1 MLPMGRALSMLLPA
15 PYICAIIAHMYE
27 FSKRDHTVIC
37 LPISITRSSLF
48 WYTFVLFPGAPSG
61 TQRCCAPNYGWNP
74 MGRLGYGAAIGDRIA
89 TVGTIIPAIIPT
101 PMRPAPVP
109 TFLPPPLSPS
119 RRRAP
124 TGGTRWVWGTASSE
138 IHHRLGEAAPHP
150 FLASERTE
158 CHDQ

>member
-1 MLPMGRALSMLLPA
+1 MLPMGRALSTLLPA
-15 PYICAIIAHMYE
+15 PYTCAIIAHVYE

-74 MGRLGYGAAIGDRIA
+74 MGRLGYGAAVGDRIA
-89 TVGTIIPAIIPT
+89 TVGTIVSAIIPT

-109 TFLPPPLSPS
+109 TFLPPAIIPVSAPCPYGRNPMGRLGYSVVGDTPPS
-119 RRRAP
+119 RR
-124 TGGTRWVWGTASSE
+124 GGASS
-138 IHHRLGEAAPHP
+138 LP
-150 FLASERTE
+150 
-158 CHDQ
+158 C